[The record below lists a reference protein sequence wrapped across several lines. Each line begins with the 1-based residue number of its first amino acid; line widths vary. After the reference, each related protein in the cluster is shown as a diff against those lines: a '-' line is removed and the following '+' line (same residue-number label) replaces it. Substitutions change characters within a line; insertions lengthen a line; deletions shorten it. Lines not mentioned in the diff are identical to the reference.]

1 MSREDGASGRR
12 GTGRNERER
21 SAQSLA
27 HSRRSILFGLWSSIP
42 GQEVLTMEKPRLRQ
56 VYKVVFAGWA
66 RFWFVPEFP
75 CLNSWHGP
83 TAQQKLAEGV

>member
-1 MSREDGASGRR
+1 MG
-12 GTGRNERER
+12 
-21 SAQSLA
+21 
-27 HSRRSILFGLWSSIP
+27 
-42 GQEVLTMEKPRLRQ
+42 KPRLRQ